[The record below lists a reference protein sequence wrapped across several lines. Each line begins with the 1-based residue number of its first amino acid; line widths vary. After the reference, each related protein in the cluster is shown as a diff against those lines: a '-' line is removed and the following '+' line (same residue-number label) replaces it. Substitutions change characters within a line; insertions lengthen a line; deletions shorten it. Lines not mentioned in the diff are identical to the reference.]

1 MNLVIVES
9 PAKAKTINKYLG
21 DNYTVLAS
29 YGHIRDLPSKN
40 GSVDPE
46 NKFQMEWE
54 IDSFSKKYLKEITD
68 VAKDSDKIILATDP
82 DREGEA
88 IAWHVKEFLDEKKI
102 LKDKKIERVVFNEI
116 TKKAVINGIENP
128 RSLEGQLVDAYMAR
142 RALDYLVGFNISP
155 ILWTKLPG
163 SKSAGRVQSVALRLL
178 TEREHEIEV
187 FNPEEFWTI
196 NVNFITSSK
205 NILTSSISE
214 LNGEKIE
221 KFSFRNKEDVNN
233 AISKIKE
240 KKYSIKDITSKIYT
254 RNPSGPFTTST
265 LQQSASSKLGFGAS
279 RTMQIAQ
286 RLYQG
291 IEIDGDTKG
300 LITYMRTDGTN
311 ISKEAI
317 PLFRKY
323 IEENYGDDYLPEQAN
338 NYSGKKAK
346 NAQEA
351 HEAIRP
357 TEIKNSP
364 ESIKKYLSTDQ
375 YKLYDLIWSRALSS
389 QMQPAKFDRKT
400 ILITSEDG
408 KNILKSS
415 GSTVKFDG
423 FLKLQ
428 KIDEN
433 DDEKILPEV
442 SKGPI
447 EIKEFNDEQH
457 FTQPPPRFSEAS
469 LVKKLEELG
478 IGRPSTYASIISV
491 ISNRGYADIVN
502 KRFFPTDR
510 GKLLSAFL
518 EKLFSRYVD
527 YDFTAKLE
535 DQLDDITS
543 GKENWI
549 KVLDQ
554 FWIDFNKNV
563 LNVKEKRT
571 REVLDLL
578 NDSLGKL
585 IFDTDENGKIDR
597 KCKLCQTGELS
608 LKNSFRGGAFIGCSG
623 YPECKFTRPLSKI
636 KASQQ
641 VNLAEPKLIGKN
653 DIGKDI
659 YLKNGR
665 FGPYLQYELSDE
677 EIENIKKPKTK
688 TKKKKKEESNFKN
701 VSIPKGLDIENVDL
715 DKAKYLCSLPKII
728 GKHPDLDK
736 DITINV
742 GRFGPYL
749 KCDNKS
755 ARLES
760 IDELFNIGL
769 NRAITLISEAKPG
782 RISSSIIKDLG
793 EHPEDKKPVR
803 IMKGQYGPYIKYKSL
818 NATIPEEKDPA
829 ELTMEEALIL
839 IEKRKEYDRS
849 KKRKKK
855 MKLLIFI
862 ILILNLCLST
872 SFSAEKKDCSK
883 FKKFSKN
890 HIACKASNLK
900 AGTKNT
906 AGKIK
911 NKTGNILKVTTGIFK
926 KN

>member
-21 DNYTVLAS
+21 KDYTVLAS

-46 NKFQMEWE
+46 NKFKMIWE
-54 IDSFSKKYLKEITD
+54 VDSFSKKYLKEITD

-221 KFSFRNKEDVNN
+221 KFSFRNKEDINN

-240 KKYSIKDITSKIYT
+240 KKYLIKDITSKIYT

-415 GSTVKFDG
+415 GSTIKFDG

-549 KVLDQ
+549 KVLNQ

-563 LNVKEKRT
+563 SNVKEKRT

-578 NDSLGKL
+578 NESLGKL

-653 DIGKDI
+653 DTGKNI

-688 TKKKKKEESNFKN
+688 TKKKKKEENNFKN

-715 DKAKYLCSLPKII
+715 DKAKYLCSLPKVI
-728 GKHPDLDK
+728 GKHPDLEK

-760 IDELFNIGL
+760 IEELFNIGL

-849 KKRKKK
+849 KKKKK
-855 MKLLIFI
+855 
-862 ILILNLCLST
+862 
-872 SFSAEKKDCSK
+872 
-883 FKKFSKN
+883 
-890 HIACKASNLK
+890 
-900 AGTKNT
+900 
-906 AGKIK
+906 
-911 NKTGNILKVTTGIFK
+911 
-926 KN
+926 